1 MSLGAYDRAEVCKLM
16 GPFMS
21 SLLSKK
27 GNNFG
32 LYHDDDWPFKKLKVN
47 RNQNRY
53 RKTSRNYLRNMK
65 IVNYLDVTFI

>member
-16 GPFMS
+16 GTFMS

-32 LYHDDDWPFKKLKVN
+32 LYLDDDWPFKKLKLN
-47 RNQNRY
+47 RNQN
-53 RKTSRNYLRNMK
+53 KTGTEK
-65 IVNYLDVTFI
+65 HPETI